1 MQKLKEKIMEALS
14 SVLPITLI
22 VLFISVTVVPMP
34 IGTILLFLSGAALL
48 ILGMG
53 FFSLGADMAMMPMG
67 EAVGTQMT
75 RFKKV
80 IGAMVLCMVMGILV
94 TVAEPDLQVL
104 ARQVPSIPDTVLIL
118 TVAVGVGIFLVVA
131 MIRMAFQISLAKM
144 LWIFYGIVFLLSAW
158 APRDFI
164 PMAFDSGGVTTGPI
178 TVPFIMSLGVG
189 LSALSR
195 SSSKEDSFGLV
206 GLSSIGPILS
216 VLLLSIFYAPST
228 ANYAPFS
235 VPYVETTRDVAKQFA
250 MGAPAYVME
259 VAMALLPIIA
269 FAVLFQL
276 LFHIFRRKQI
286 IKVSVGMIYTYIGL
300 VTFLTGVN
308 VGFMPAGH
316 FIGASVAASPY
327 KWLLI
332 PIGFV
337 MGYFIVA
344 AEPAVHLLNKQVEEL
359 SGGAIPQSAM
369 KLSLSIGVAFSL
381 ALSMIRILTGLSI
394 FWIIIP
400 GYAVSLLLPRW
411 IPRIFTGIAFDSG
424 GVASGPMTAT
434 FLLPFAMGACETL
447 GGNILADAFG
457 VVAFVAMTPLIT
469 IQVLG
474 LIFRKVYHKRQ
485 AAEAKVSGG
494 IVEY

>member
-1 MQKLKEKIMEALS
+1 MDKLKEKIMESLS
-14 SVLPITLI
+14 SVVPITLI
-22 VLFISVTVVPMP
+22 VLFLSVTVVPMP

-67 EAVGTQMT
+67 EAVGAQMT
-75 RFKKV
+75 RFKK
-80 IGAMVLCMVMGILV
+80 IGSAMAVCMIMGILV

-104 ARQVPSIPDTVLIL
+104 ARQVPSIPNVVLIL

-131 MIRMAFQISLAKM
+131 MIRTAYQISLAKM
-144 LWIFYGIVFLLSAW
+144 LWIFYAVVFLLSAW
-158 APRDFI
+158 APRDFV

-189 LSALSR
+189 LAALS
-195 SSSKEDSFGLV
+195 SSSKQEDSFGLV

-216 VLLLSIFYAPST
+216 VLLLGIFYAPSS

-235 VPYVETTRDVAKQFA
+235 VPVVETTRDVAQQFA
-250 MGAPAYVME
+250 LGAPTYIAE
-259 VAMALLPIIA
+259 VAYALLPIIG
-269 FAVLFQL
+269 FAALFQM
-276 LFHIFRRKQI
+276 LFRIFRRKQL
-286 IKVSVGMIYTYIGL
+286 IKVAVGMVYTYIGL

-316 FIGASVAASPY
+316 FIGASVAATPY
-327 KWLLI
+327 NWLLI
-332 PIGFV
+332 PIGLV

-369 KLSLSIGVAFSL
+369 RLSLSIGVALSL
-381 ALSMIRILTGLSI
+381 GLSMIRILTGLSI

-400 GYAVSLLLPRW
+400 GYAVALLLPRW

-474 LIFRKVYHKRQ
+474 LVFRKVYQKRQ
-485 AAEAKVSGG
+485 AVESKVAGG